1 MAYANNTYNQV
12 DASTYL
18 YHYKNKIDISD
29 MNTYS
34 YYDVIFQVIYL
45 YRIKIARYK
54 EIDFIMLIY
63 IYLCSTIGRMTHF
76 QDRF

>member
-34 YYDVIFQVIYL
+34 YDDT
-45 YRIKIARYK
+45 IKMARYK